1 MAGSGLN
8 IAIIGAGWA
17 GLAAAVRAT
26 EEGHNAT
33 VFEASNT
40 LGGRAR
46 ALMVTLPDGRELA
59 LDNGQHIL
67 IGAYHAT
74 RQLLRTVGVQ
84 AENVLL
90 DLPMTLQFADG
101 DGLRFTDWPTPLD
114 ALGGILLARGWT
126 WSDKVSLL
134 NQAVRWRL
142 KGFQCPP
149 DLTVDDLCRA
159 LTPRVRQELIEPLC
173 VSALNTP
180 AQQASGTV
188 FLRVLRDAMFGA
200 RGGSHLLLPMT
211 DLSSLFPD
219 AAASWLQ
226 QHGSLVRRNARVEG
240 WHRDGKHWLLDVND
254 KYHPMASRRYDTLVL
269 ATSASNAAQA
279 LIQHANVAINNISKS
294 CHEWAT
300 TAQSLRFEAIATVYA
315 YHPHTTLSEPM
326 LALRSDAVCPAQFVF
341 DRGRLGGPKGLLA
354 FVVSA
359 ARDDKADLQQQVLT
373 QARQQLGLDL
383 QAVQTI
389 VEKRATFACTPQLK
403 RPPTY
408 VAPGLFACGDY
419 IDGPYPATL
428 EGAVLSG
435 QAVIQTILSHQTPA

>member
-26 EEGHNAT
+26 EEGHKAT

-74 RQLLRTVGVQ
+74 RQLMQAVGVP
-84 AENVLL
+84 AEKVLL
-90 DLPMTLQFADG
+90 DRPMAVQFADG
-101 DGLRFTDWPTPLD
+101 LGLRFPDWPTPLD

-134 NQAVRWRL
+134 NLAVRWRL

-149 DLTVDDLCRA
+149 AMTVDHLCHA
-159 LTPRVRQELIEPLC
+159 LNPRVRQELIEPLC

-180 AQQASGTV
+180 AQQASGSV

-211 DLSSLFPD
+211 DLSSLLPD
-219 AAASWLQ
+219 AAALWLQ
-226 QHGSLVRRNARVEG
+226 QHGSLVWRNARVGG
-240 WHRDGKHWLLDVND
+240 WHRDGKHWLLEVRD
-254 KYHPMASRRYDTLVL
+254 KYHPMASRRFDTLVL
-269 ATSASNAAQA
+269 ATSASNAALA
-279 LIQHANVAINNISKS
+279 LIRHANVAINNISKS
-294 CHEWAT
+294 CLQWAT

-315 YHPHTTLSEPM
+315 YHAHASLPEPM

-359 ARDDKADLQQQVLT
+359 SRGDKAELQQRVLA

-383 QAVQTI
+383 QAIQTV

-403 RPPTY
+403 RPPAAI
-408 VAPGLFACGDY
+408 APGLFACGDY
-419 IDGPYPATL
+419 IEGPYPATL

-435 QAVIQTILSHQTPA
+435 QAVIQTILSSQNPA

>member
-67 IGAYHAT
+67 IGAYRAT
-74 RQLLRTVGVQ
+74 RQLLQTVGVQ
-84 AENVLL
+84 AEKVLL
-90 DLPMTLQFADG
+90 DLPMALQFADG
-101 DGLRFTDWPTPLD
+101 FGMRFPDWPTPVD

-149 DLTVDDLCRA
+149 DMTVEHLCLE
-159 LTPRVRQELIEPLC
+159 LTPRVRLELIEPLC

-180 AQQASGTV
+180 ARQASGGV
-188 FLRVLRDAMFGA
+188 FLRVLRDAMFGV
-200 RGGSHLLLPMT
+200 RGGSHLLLPT
-211 DLSSLFPD
+211 ADLSSLFPD
-219 AAASWLQ
+219 AAARWLQ
-226 QHGSLVRRNARVEG
+226 QHGSPVWRNARVGG
-240 WHRDGKHWLLDVND
+240 WHRDGKHWLLEVRD
-254 KYHPMASRRYDTLVL
+254 KHHPMASRRFDTLVL

-279 LIQHANVAINNISKS
+279 LIHNANIAINTIPIS
-294 CHEWAT
+294 CLEWAT
-300 TAQSLRFEAIATVYA
+300 KAQSLRFEAIATVYA
-315 YHPHTTLSEPM
+315 YLPDATLPQPM
-326 LALRSDAVCPAQFVF
+326 LALRSDAACPAQFVF

-359 ARDDKADLQQQVLT
+359 SRGDKDELQQQVLA

-383 QAVQTI
+383 HAVKTI

-403 RPPTY
+403 RPPASI
-408 VAPGLFACGDY
+408 APGLFACGDY
-419 IDGPYPATL
+419 IEGPYPATL

-435 QAVIQTILSHQTPA
+435 QAVIQTILSHQNPA

>member
-1 MAGSGLN
+1 
-8 IAIIGAGWA
+8 
-17 GLAAAVRAT
+17 
-26 EEGHNAT
+26 
-33 VFEASNT
+33 
-40 LGGRAR
+40 
-46 ALMVTLPDGRELA
+46 LP
-59 LDNGQHIL
+59 
-67 IGAYHAT
+67 
-74 RQLLRTVGVQ
+74 
-84 AENVLL
+84 
-90 DLPMTLQFADG
+90 DG

-142 KGFQCPP
+142 RGFQCPP
-149 DLTVDDLCRA
+149 DLTVGHLCRA

-173 VSALNTP
+173 VSALQHTRSTS
-180 AQQASGTV
+180 QWHGV

-240 WHRDGKHWLLDVND
+240 WHRDGRALAARGARRTPPD
-254 KYHPMASRRYDTLVL
+254 ASRRFDTLVL

-279 LIQHANVAINNISKS
+279 LIKHANIAINAISNN
-294 CHEWAT
+294 CLEWAAL
-300 TAQSLRFEAIATVYA
+300 AQSLRFEAIATVYA
-315 YHPHTTLSEPM
+315 YHAHATLPQPM

-359 ARDDKADLQQQVLT
+359 ARGDKADLQQQVLA

-383 QAVQTI
+383 QARSDHCGKARHICMYTI
-389 VEKRATFACTPQLK
+389 NCIARLHAAHCARIVRL
-403 RPPTY
+403 RR
-408 VAPGLFACGDY
+408 L
-419 IDGPYPATL
+419 
-428 EGAVLSG
+428 
-435 QAVIQTILSHQTPA
+435 H